1 MRVFTVIFRV
11 LGADVY
17 EIPVEA
23 RSYAGAQSRALAFI
37 GVKRNQVIICKGNDN
52 A

>member
-1 MRVFTVIFRV
+1 MVYMVIFKV
-11 LGADVY
+11 IDGDVY

-37 GVKRNQVIICKGNDN
+37 GVKRSEVVVCK